1 MSVDLAHIRQV
12 MAEADCLFNND
23 EVEAA
28 IGRVAEAI
36 NRDLGETN
44 PVVFCVMNG
53 GLIFSGKLLPLLDFP
68 LELSYLHATRYR
80 NETSGGELFWKA
92 KPEISFIDRDVLII
106 DDILDEGHTL
116 SAIIDFCKHAGARAV
131 HTAVLVDK
139 EHERRPGPTS
149 RPASPASTAPTATCS
164 ATAWTTRATG
174 ATPRA
179 SSRSRGSEMAG
190 PRYLDQQ
197 LFAELASGAGNA
209 PRGRQHHNFHRME
222 EPCHR
227 MAVGLQPNT
236 YIPPHRHLDAG
247 KAEALIVLK
256 GRLGL
261 LVFAEDGELLDK
273 RELSAA
279 GDCPGVDLP
288 PGVFHALVVLE
299 PDSILFECKAGPY
312 RPLGE
317 GEFASWAPAEGS
329 ADAPAYRDWMRA
341 QFA

>member
-1 MSVDLAHIRQV
+1 M
-12 MAEADCLFNND
+12 F
-23 EVEAA
+23 
-28 IGRVAEAI
+28 
-36 NRDLGETN
+36 
-44 PVVFCVMNG
+44 
-53 GLIFSGKLLPLLDFP
+53 
-68 LELSYLHATRYR
+68 
-80 NETSGGELFWKA
+80 
-92 KPEISFIDRDVLII
+92 
-106 DDILDEGHTL
+106 
-116 SAIIDFCKHAGARAV
+116 AV
-131 HTAVLVDK
+131 K
-139 EHERRPGPTS
+139 
-149 RPASPASTAPTATCS
+149 
-164 ATAWTTRATG
+164 
-174 ATPRA
+174 
-179 SSRSRGSEMAG
+179 GSEMAG

-256 GRLGL
+256 AVSACWSSRGRGTPRQARVERRWGL
-261 LVFAEDGELLDK
+261 P
-273 RELSAA
+273 RCRPAA
-279 GDCPGVDLP
+279 RGVPCPG
-288 PGVFHALVVLE
+288 GAE

-317 GEFASWAPAEGS
+317 GELASWAPAEGS

>member
-1 MSVDLAHIRQV
+1 
-12 MAEADCLFNND
+12 
-23 EVEAA
+23 
-28 IGRVAEAI
+28 
-36 NRDLGETN
+36 
-44 PVVFCVMNG
+44 
-53 GLIFSGKLLPLLDFP
+53 
-68 LELSYLHATRYR
+68 
-80 NETSGGELFWKA
+80 
-92 KPEISFIDRDVLII
+92 
-106 DDILDEGHTL
+106 
-116 SAIIDFCKHAGARAV
+116 
-131 HTAVLVDK
+131 
-139 EHERRPGPTS
+139 
-149 RPASPASTAPTATCS
+149 
-164 ATAWTTRATG
+164 
-174 ATPRA
+174 
-179 SSRSRGSEMAG
+179 MAG

-299 PDSILFECKAGPY
+299 P
-312 RPLGE
+312 
-317 GEFASWAPAEGS
+317 APGRS
-329 ADAPAYRDWMRA
+329 SCP
-341 QFA
+341 

>member
-1 MSVDLAHIRQV
+1 
-12 MAEADCLFNND
+12 
-23 EVEAA
+23 
-28 IGRVAEAI
+28 
-36 NRDLGETN
+36 
-44 PVVFCVMNG
+44 
-53 GLIFSGKLLPLLDFP
+53 
-68 LELSYLHATRYR
+68 
-80 NETSGGELFWKA
+80 
-92 KPEISFIDRDVLII
+92 
-106 DDILDEGHTL
+106 
-116 SAIIDFCKHAGARAV
+116 
-131 HTAVLVDK
+131 
-139 EHERRPGPTS
+139 
-149 RPASPASTAPTATCS
+149 
-164 ATAWTTRATG
+164 
-174 ATPRA
+174 
-179 SSRSRGSEMAG
+179 MAG

-288 PGVFHALVVLE
+288 PGVFHALAVLE
-299 PDSILFECKAGPY
+299 PTASCSNARPGLTARSAKASSPVGRLPKAAPMR
-312 RPLGE
+312 RPTGT
-317 GEFASWAPAEGS
+317 GCAPSSPERFGGGS
-329 ADAPAYRDWMRA
+329 AAMLECRLALSGGPDVRP
-341 QFA
+341 